1 MQIQEKLF
9 KSNTDILRSARIMPW
24 FTAGI
29 KIHSITHAL
38 FSKVMP
44 ERMAFAF
51 NKFWQFGI
59 SFTLC

>member
-1 MQIQEKLF
+1 
-9 KSNTDILRSARIMPW
+9 MPW
-24 FTAGI
+24 FTADI

-59 SFTLC
+59 IFTLC